1 MENFIFLCSEWQQN
15 WKTVL
20 YFSTIKIVRVYFL
33 FFINGYIKKLYN
45 SV

>member
-1 MENFIFLCSEWQQN
+1 MAAKLENRFILFN
-15 WKTVL
+15 NKD
-20 YFSTIKIVRVYFL
+20 RVYFL